1 MDEIEWQ
8 KSNMEWIDKSR
19 IFGLMF
25 YYNYSEKELKSN
37 TTKLN
42 IKNILETIINESISV
57 S

>member
-19 IFGLMF
+19 IFGLII